1 VNQILVIGFLGKDPQ
16 TASTNNGTPVLK
28 FSVATNKYWTDANDE
43 RHERAQWH
51 QIVAFGPG
59 FSKLAERLKSGS
71 QVFVQGE
78 LQTREYER
86 TIQVPSGKK
95 FIEHKIKQLVVE
107 IKADTIRVLDRSA
120 KAESGH
126 AETQPENT
134 EDIPY

>member
-1 VNQILVIGFLGKDPQ
+1 
-16 TASTNNGTPVLK
+16 
-28 FSVATNKYWTDANDE
+28 
-43 RHERAQWH
+43 
-51 QIVAFGPG
+51 VAFGPG
-59 FSKLAERLKSGS
+59 FSRLAERLKSGS

-107 IKADTIRVLDRSA
+107 IKADTIRVLDRSS
-120 KAESGH
+120 KAESGS
-126 AETQPENT
+126 AETQPDNT